1 MKKTGKA
8 VTIMQR
14 STDATWE
21 YYTMHVLIK
30 NDVLKLDG
38 TRFIDVVFLTEPNQL
53 GYYLLMQPLFFT
65 QRLKK
70 YSLSRFIRKIKKKY
84 HG

>member
-21 YYTMHVLIK
+21 YYTMNVLIK
-30 NDVLKLDG
+30 NDVL
-38 TRFIDVVFLTEPNQL
+38 T
-53 GYYLLMQPLFFT
+53 
-65 QRLKK
+65 
-70 YSLSRFIRKIKKKY
+70 SLVSAQKTTIMK
-84 HG
+84 

>member
-1 MKKTGKA
+1 MHLVAELRYKYKEWLTGCHQA
-8 VTIMQR
+8 
-14 STDATWE
+14 
-21 YYTMHVLIK
+21 
-30 NDVLKLDG
+30 
-38 TRFIDVVFLTEPNQL
+38 NQL